1 MANPARNLWDE
12 LERQVQQ
19 WIKDIERRLN
29 PQPERVP
36 VPIPVQSPRRDPDRS
51 R

>member
-1 MANPARNLWDE
+1 MATPARNLWEE
-12 LERQVQQ
+12 LERQIQQ

-29 PQPERVP
+29 PPQPEPVRVP
-36 VPIPVQSPRRDPDRS
+36 VPVRPNEDFDRM